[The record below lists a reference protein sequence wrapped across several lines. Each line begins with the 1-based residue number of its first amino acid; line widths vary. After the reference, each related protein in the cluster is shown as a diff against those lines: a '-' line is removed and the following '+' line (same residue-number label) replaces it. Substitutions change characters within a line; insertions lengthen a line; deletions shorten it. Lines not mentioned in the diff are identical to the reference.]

1 MIKNG
6 GRIKK
11 LEDRKYF
18 NFSFFLLVESEKSEE
33 IEKMSLYKFTH
44 ILLFKKW
51 CSIKTKKWPKKK
63 KKSNHPNLLKN
74 KNHIWKQN
82 HVLLKKNK

>member
-18 NFSFFLLVESEKSEE
+18 NFSFFRLVESEKSEE
-33 IEKMSLYKFTH
+33 IEKMSLHKFTH
-44 ILLFKKW
+44 ILLFKK
-51 CSIKTKKWPKKK
+51 
-63 KKSNHPNLLKN
+63 
-74 KNHIWKQN
+74 
-82 HVLLKKNK
+82 